1 HKVYVELSE
10 RLERLRRAQLDRAEA
25 SVAFLQE
32 LLEVARQVTAAER
45 TEEADGVGG
54 LDLLPDPKVGALTQI
69 LAEYA
74 PEQTP
79 QIIRNVA
86 DDIDTIV
93 SQVSFSGW
101 QRSQPGDRQVRVEIR
116 NVLRKHGLPPAGE
129 LFDRAYAYVAENY

>member
-1 HKVYVELSE
+1 MKLPAGLRGASWSVVDQGVYSLSNVV
-10 RLERLRRAQLDRAEA
+10 LAILI
-25 SVAFLQE
+25 
-32 LLEVARQVTAAER
+32 ARQVTAAER
-45 TEEADGVGG
+45 TEEADGVAG

-74 PEQTP
+74 PDQTP

-101 QRSQPGDRQVRVEIR
+101 QASQPGDRQVRIEIR
-116 NVLRKHGLPPAGE
+116 NVLRKHGLPPTGD
-129 LFDRAYAYVAENY
+129 LFNRAYAYVAENY